1 MIAAVGL
8 SAYIHIINY
17 NRFGEDKTS
26 MPRKIM
32 VRASQRRNGFVNMNL
47 TTLHINAMK
56 TNLGIFCAKKVMVLA
71 YYARVG

>member
-1 MIAAVGL
+1 
-8 SAYIHIINY
+8 
-17 NRFGEDKTS
+17 

-56 TNLGIFCAKKVMVLA
+56 TNLGFFVQKKVMVLA